1 MFCWSS
7 SQFAIINACMCCDF
21 MFLSGDLLVRLEQ
34 EFMSIYSMKLK
45 YVLYKQATTL
55 ACIQPNPGLALHRS
69 AETGYEFLLHFLF
82 RMVAGSNISSLFLK
96 AFTGEMTKFRKHV
109 VIFFEASRKRIV
121 SPWPQ
126 EAKHF
131 AENCN

>member
-1 MFCWSS
+1 
-7 SQFAIINACMCCDF
+7 

-55 ACIQPNPGLALHRS
+55 PCIQPNPGLALHRS

-82 RMVAGSNISSLFLK
+82 RMVAGSNVSSLFLK

-109 VIFFEASRKRIV
+109 VIFFEASRKLIV

>member
-1 MFCWSS
+1 
-7 SQFAIINACMCCDF
+7 
-21 MFLSGDLLVRLEQ
+21 
-34 EFMSIYSMKLK
+34 MKLK

-69 AETGYEFLLHFLF
+69 AEMGYEFLLHFLF

-109 VIFFEASRKRIV
+109 VIFFEASRKLIV